1 MQVVMPMETI
11 QEEGGHHLGSSPY
24 SLSASRPASPFSTP
38 GHTRRLHQNL
48 MSGVH
53 SQLSLSRS
61 TLDVIK
67 ATDKSSAYKPVVQTL
82 NGSYVSK
89 AASYLEGLMHDATS
103 SHVEVGSFRS
113 CNGSSFQQQRFSRA
127 FESDNNS
134 ACVSIDETAQ
144 TPRDE
149 YVASP
154 SDTDVSVNT
163 TPQQLA
169 PAHSVSFS
177 IPSDVAVTAAITVVP
192 PGDHMAH
199 PPPYVVNASHIVN
212 VPNTAT
218 EAPRAMEETPATQP
232 ASFPEPRC
240 STSSEESLMGYESPE
255 SNQSTVNSLTPLLQF
270 GIGMASHG
278 DAV

>member
-1 MQVVMPMETI
+1 MVMPMETI
-11 QEEGGHHLGSSPY
+11 QEESRRPGSSPY
-24 SLSASRPASPFSTP
+24 TLSASRPSSPFSTP

-67 ATDKSSAYKPVVQTL
+67 ATEKTKPVVQTL

-103 SHVEVGSFRS
+103 SHVEMGSFRS
-113 CNGSSFQQQRFSRA
+113 ATGSSFQQQQRFSRA
-127 FESDNNS
+127 FESDSNS
-134 ACVSIDETAQ
+134 VCVSIDDPAQ

-149 YVASP
+149 SVASP
-154 SDTDVSVNT
+154 GGTDGSGQSSVV
-163 TPQQLA
+163 TPQL
-169 PAHSVSFS
+169 VSFS
-177 IPSDVAVTAAITVVP
+177 IPADASVTASVMTLPVVLP
-192 PGDHMAH
+192 VDHMPQP
-199 PPPYVVNASHIVN
+199 PPPYVASHVVN
-212 VPNTAT
+212 ITAN
-218 EAPRAMEETPATQP
+218 EAVVDEIATQP
-232 ASFPEPRC
+232 AMCTSVQTRC

-255 SNQSTVNSLTPLLQF
+255 SNQSTVNSMTPLLQF
-270 GIGMASHG
+270 GIGLGGHG